1 MIENDIALE
10 RRFSQSCMAHLP
22 VTENDWKIT
31 EDDINC
37 RKDLRD
43 RLIMSIDP
51 PGCEDI
57 DDALSIRKLPRKYK
71 GHSAIEIGVHIADV
85 THFVPHE
92 SLLDREARER
102 GTTVYLADRRMDM
115 LPFILSGQ
123 VKFFVLIFRF
133 FVLILFYFSF
143 VHYENNKIDLQ

>member
-1 MIENDIALE
+1 MIENDISLE
-10 RRFSQSCMAHLP
+10 RRFSTSCMAHLP
-22 VTENDWKIT
+22 GSEKEWSVTE
-31 EDDINC
+31 EDLNH
-37 RKDLRD
+37 RKDLRS
-43 RLIMSIDP
+43 RLVMSIDP

-71 GHSAIEIGVHIADV
+71 GRSVIEIGVHIADV

-123 VKFFVLIFRF
+123 VSTNSQSSNTRKFQF
-133 FVLILFYFSF
+133 
-143 VHYENNKIDLQ
+143 